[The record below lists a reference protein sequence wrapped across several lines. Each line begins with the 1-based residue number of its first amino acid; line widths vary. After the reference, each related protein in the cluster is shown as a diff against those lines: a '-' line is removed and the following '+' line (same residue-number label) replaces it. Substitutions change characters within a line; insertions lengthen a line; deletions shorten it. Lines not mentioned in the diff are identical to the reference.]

1 MRWVRIGAAAV
12 VLALVGCRAQ
22 PLRPNLPQADVAL
35 KSATP
40 CPSERSPYPP
50 AKEDLS
56 TRDRYLPGGLYRPQ
70 VRDRSPGVPLN
81 IACIAEPEVKDEP
94 RSNFGN
100 QSPYTVLA
108 HRYDVLPQAKGYV
121 ARGLA
126 SYYGVKFHGRLTS
139 NHEVYD
145 MYAFTAAHR
154 TLPLPSFALVTNVQ
168 NGASV
173 VVRVNDRGPFHSGR
187 IIDLSYAAAMKLGI
201 VEQGTAVV
209 EVRAVTPDDKAMLM
223 ARHAPIVAPQPS
235 IQLTDAVPAARD
247 QRTLAVAAPRAT
259 RADRSHFADGPVLPV
274 EKDKRQILSQP
285 LALDGVPPSSVPAR
299 PVLPSVQQDFS
310 QTVATVPADL
320 SSRRNKPHPLKT
332 IQLQVASFAVQANAD
347 RALAQLV
354 SAGIGAQ
361 VNDVADN
368 GHTRWRISVYAPN
381 LTSAY
386 ALAKRISRLGFDA
399 PHIVSY

>member
-1 MRWVRIGAAAV
+1 MRWARIGAAV
-12 VLALVGCRAQ
+12 VVMALVGCRAQ
-22 PLRPNLPQADVAL
+22 PSRPTLPPANVAF
-35 KSATP
+35 KSTLP

-50 AKEDLS
+50 ATEDLS
-56 TRDRYLPGGLYRPQ
+56 TRDHYLPGGLYRPQ

-81 IACIAEPEVKDEP
+81 IACIPEPEVKDEP
-94 RSNFGN
+94 RSSFGN
-100 QSPYTVLA
+100 QSPYTVLGR
-108 HRYDVLPQAKGYV
+108 RYDVLRQAKGYV

-201 VEQGTAVV
+201 VERGTADV
-209 EVRAVTPDDKAMLM
+209 EVRAVSPDDKTFLM
-223 ARHAPIVAPQPS
+223 ARHAPVAVPQPTNRLS
-235 IQLTDAVPAARD
+235 DALPAAKEGM
-247 QRTLAVAAPRAT
+247 VAAAT
-259 RADRSHFADGPVLPV
+259 RVIQSDRYHSAAGSVLLAQ
-274 EKDKRQILSQP
+274 EDKRQVLAQP
-285 LALDGVPPSSVPAR
+285 LAVGRISSPLVAVR
-299 PVLPSVQQDFS
+299 PVSPSVQSDLLPSV
-310 QTVATVPADL
+310 ATLPAEL
-320 SSRRNKPHPLKT
+320 PGRYNKPNSLKT
-332 IQLQVASFAVQANAD
+332 IQLQVASFAVHANAD

-361 VNDVADN
+361 LNDVADN
-368 GHTRWRISVYAPN
+368 GHTRWRISVFAPN

-386 ALAKRISRLGFDA
+386 ALAKRISRLGFEA